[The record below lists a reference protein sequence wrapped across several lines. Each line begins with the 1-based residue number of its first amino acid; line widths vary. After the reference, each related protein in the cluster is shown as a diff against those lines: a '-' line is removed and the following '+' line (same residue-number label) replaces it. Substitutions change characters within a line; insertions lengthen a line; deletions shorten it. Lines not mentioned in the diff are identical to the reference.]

1 MKKVLLVG
9 SPNSGKSMLYNRLT
23 GMNQR
28 VANFPGITV
37 ATHAATCRENP
48 ELEIID
54 FPGVYSLQFI
64 SGEEEV
70 AVAAFNE
77 ALKAPVGEIAAVICV
92 VDSTRLE
99 KGLSL
104 ALQVHEAC
112 RATGHPMVIA
122 GNMADI
128 LIRHNMA
135 IDAAGLSD
143 ALGVP
148 VVPVSA
154 RSGAGVAALIALAS
168 GTIEPPKSLLASD
181 EIAVDQNRLRNVA
194 EDLTNKFGPKG
205 DFLLKPHTSAD
216 QFFLNTFT
224 GGVSFL
230 FIMFLLFQSIF
241 TWAAPLMDGVEMLI
255 GEAASLVLPLFS
267 DGWARDFVADA
278 LFGGLGS
285 FLVFVPQIFI
295 LTMVVGLMEDSG
307 YLARAAVICHRPLRV
322 FGLTG
327 KSFVPML
334 SGVACAIPGIYAA
347 RTIESPRRRWLT
359 YLAIPLMPCSARLPV
374 YGLLIAVFIP
384 DQTVMGGWIG
394 LQGLALL
401 GIYLFGIVAGLL
413 VTAVVSRFDKEANDD
428 TPFVLEMPPYR
439 TPDIVTL
446 LRNAWERSGDFVKR
460 AGPVIFW
467 VSLVVWVLGYMPNYG
482 EDLGESW
489 LGYAGRFIEPIFAPL
504 GLDWKYGVAILASFL
519 AREVFVGTL
528 GTLFGIEDSEENIGS
543 LADQITASGLS
554 LASGVAVVVFFAL
567 ASQCISTLATL
578 RRESRSWRLPLQL
591 FIGYGVLAYVVA
603 YIFYLLVGAFV

>member
-135 IDAAGLSD
+135 IDASGLSD

-154 RSGAGVAALIALAS
+154 RSGAGVAALIA
-168 GTIEPPKSLLASD
+168 
-181 EIAVDQNRLRNVA
+181 
-194 EDLTNKFGPKG
+194 
-205 DFLLKPHTSAD
+205 
-216 QFFLNTFT
+216 
-224 GGVSFL
+224 
-230 FIMFLLFQSIF
+230 
-241 TWAAPLMDGVEMLI
+241 
-255 GEAASLVLPLFS
+255 
-267 DGWARDFVADA
+267 
-278 LFGGLGS
+278 
-285 FLVFVPQIFI
+285 
-295 LTMVVGLMEDSG
+295 
-307 YLARAAVICHRPLRV
+307 
-322 FGLTG
+322 
-327 KSFVPML
+327 
-334 SGVACAIPGIYAA
+334 
-347 RTIESPRRRWLT
+347 
-359 YLAIPLMPCSARLPV
+359 
-374 YGLLIAVFIP
+374 
-384 DQTVMGGWIG
+384 
-394 LQGLALL
+394 
-401 GIYLFGIVAGLL
+401 
-413 VTAVVSRFDKEANDD
+413 
-428 TPFVLEMPPYR
+428 
-439 TPDIVTL
+439 
-446 LRNAWERSGDFVKR
+446 
-460 AGPVIFW
+460 
-467 VSLVVWVLGYMPNYG
+467 
-482 EDLGESW
+482 
-489 LGYAGRFIEPIFAPL
+489 
-504 GLDWKYGVAILASFL
+504 
-519 AREVFVGTL
+519 
-528 GTLFGIEDSEENIGS
+528 
-543 LADQITASGLS
+543 
-554 LASGVAVVVFFAL
+554 
-567 ASQCISTLATL
+567 
-578 RRESRSWRLPLQL
+578 
-591 FIGYGVLAYVVA
+591 
-603 YIFYLLVGAFV
+603 